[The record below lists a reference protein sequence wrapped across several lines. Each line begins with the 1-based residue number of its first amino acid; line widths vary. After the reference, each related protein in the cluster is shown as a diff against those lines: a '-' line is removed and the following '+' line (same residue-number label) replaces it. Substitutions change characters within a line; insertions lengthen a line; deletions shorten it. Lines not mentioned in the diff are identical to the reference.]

1 MYVPFKPF
9 LIKPKLKAVTVHIEN
24 TVFAKRA
31 NHQEFG
37 RNGRYLRQ
45 KLENIWT
52 VFPVDIY
59 TLVWKRT
66 RCLTQRHKTMTW
78 LTPLQR
84 SYMLSCIVILFLGDT
99 YGDACIEDFDGDGVH
114 DKEDACP
121 VNPRITRTDFSLY
134 HTLAIDPESTKQER
148 PIWKVNKKVIWHNLV
163 KEILEEDGICGWEN
177 SKRMFELFNVLS
189 SIEKRASIWSKITSC
204 FYHNRLMLN
213 SFPVSYL
220 FLEGGEDPGN
230 EVDPRWWNTTLRHP
244 LSKMASVWFFLID

>member
-24 TVFAKRA
+24 TVFAKQV

-37 RNGRYLRQ
+37 RNGRHLRQ

-59 TLVWKRT
+59 TLVWNWTK
-66 RCLTQRHKTMTW
+66 CLTQRHKTMTW

-134 HTLAIDPESTKQER
+134 HTLAIDPKSTKQER

-163 KEILEEDGICGWEN
+163 KEILEEDGICGWED
-177 SKRMFELFNVLS
+177 
-189 SIEKRASIWSKITSC
+189 
-204 FYHNRLMLN
+204 FYCNC
-213 SFPVSYL
+213 
-220 FLEGGEDPGN
+220 
-230 EVDPRWWNTTLRHP
+230 
-244 LSKMASVWFFLID
+244 

>member
-1 MYVPFKPF
+1 
-9 LIKPKLKAVTVHIEN
+9 
-24 TVFAKRA
+24 
-31 NHQEFG
+31 
-37 RNGRYLRQ
+37 
-45 KLENIWT
+45 
-52 VFPVDIY
+52 
-59 TLVWKRT
+59 
-66 RCLTQRHKTMTW
+66 MTW

-163 KEILEEDGICGWEN
+163 KEILEEDGICDWEN

-230 EVDPRWWNTTLRHP
+230 EVDPRWGNTTLRHP